1 MNGLCS
7 SEDGQAIIET
17 AICLPVLLLLLAG
30 VVDLSRLSQSYIV
43 TASGAYAGAFYG
55 SQSSVTAQDVA
66 GMESAAVA
74 DDPAA
79 TVVAF
84 SYYRCA
90 DGSAPPTIYSGQS
103 MVQERV
109 VQNACVTTHQLLY
122 VVVTAT
128 APFTPLLLTF
138 LKQTLTATAVMQ
150 VPT

>member
-1 MNGLCS
+1 MCS
-7 SEDGQAIIET
+7 SEDGQALIET

-30 VVDLSRLSQSYIV
+30 VVDIGRLSQAQLV
-43 TASGAYAGAFYG
+43 TASGAYAGALYG
-55 SQSSVTAQDVA
+55 SQSSVTAQDIA
-66 GMESAAVA
+66 GMQAAVLL

-79 TVVAF
+79 TATAF

-90 DGSAPPTIYSGQS
+90 DGSAPATTYSGQS
-103 MVQERV
+103 MAQERII
-109 VQNACVTTHQLLY
+109 QNGCAPTHQLLY

-150 VPT
+150 GPT